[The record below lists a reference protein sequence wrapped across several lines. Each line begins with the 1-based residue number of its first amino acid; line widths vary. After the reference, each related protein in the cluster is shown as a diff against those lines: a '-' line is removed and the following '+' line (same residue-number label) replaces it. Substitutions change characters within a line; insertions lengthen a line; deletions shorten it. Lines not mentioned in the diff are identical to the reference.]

1 MQKNADVRRLWERA
15 LIVALLGSA
24 VTGSACI
31 GGGAERR
38 ANKENQ
44 QFRETMREVA
54 RLPKH
59 SHSDD
64 RITDILMKA
73 AREQRLDPFII
84 SRQFVIETRDQGRK
98 ITCEYERTVEVFPG
112 QTKKLRFKNEVDES
126 FY

>member
-1 MQKNADVRRLWERA
+1 MQKSTDVRRLWERA

-38 ANKENQ
+38 ATRDNQ

-54 RLPKH
+54 RLPKY

-64 RITDILMKA
+64 KIADILMKA
-73 AREQRLDPFII
+73 TREQRLDPFIAG
-84 SRQFVIETRDQGRK
+84 RQFVIETRDNGRK

-112 QTKKLRFKNEVDES
+112 KTKKLLFKNEVDES
-126 FY
+126 FF